1 MNKLLAVM
9 MLGVALATAGVTA
22 IDVTTLS
29 AAAAEEQ
36 APAALPV
43 VYFGS
48 H

>member
-1 MNKLLAVM
+1 MNKLFAIT
-9 MLGVALATAGVTA
+9 MLGFALATARVTA

-29 AAAAEEQ
+29 ATAAEDQ
-36 APAALPV
+36 APAALPI

>member
-1 MNKLLAVM
+1 MNKLLAIM
-9 MLGVALATAGVTA
+9 ILGFALATAGVTA
-22 IDVTTLS
+22 MDMTTLS
-29 AAAAEEQ
+29 AAAAEDQ